1 MPLRPT
7 LSCLFACMLAACSV
21 DRGDTRAGTD
31 GAADITPPAAIP
43 SPRTAPADAAS
54 AIAPSTGQ
62 HHGNWRLVAAD
73 DPHDAAL
80 MAFSVQGDAGD
91 ATGSGNFVLFQPFC
105 DAVAG
110 VPITGTADCELIG
123 LGAAFDRVEIE
134 GDRIVLVFHP
144 TADGLPHRLE
154 LRRDGAALV
163 GDYVSEGNRIRRA
176 VRAESAIEG

>member
-1 MPLRPT
+1 MSLR
-7 LSCLFACMLAACSV
+7 L
-21 DRGDTRAGTD
+21 
-31 GAADITPPAAIP
+31 IPAALFTTLTACTPAAGDVAATHVTAVQATPATQARPVETEAPEP
-43 SPRTAPADAAS
+43 SL
-54 AIAPSTGQ
+54 PSRL
-62 HHGNWRLVAAD
+62 HGNWRLLAVD